1 LSYSNLR
8 DNIESKLNQNL
19 TDMRKVLLL
28 GLMLFLVNAVAFA
41 QDRVITGTVTSTE
54 DGQGVPGATVLV
66 KGTTIG
72 TATDIDGRYSIS
84 VPAGN
89 NVLVF
94 TFVGLRSQEVS
105 IGNRSTINVALES
118 DITALGEVIVTGY
131 GTQPKREVTGAVS
144 SVKGDAIQNLPL
156 QSFDRALQGRAAGV
170 QVRSSN
176 GLPGGAVNI
185 RIRGVGSIN
194 AGNEPLFIVD
204 GVQLNNQSN
213 AAFTQSNPLAF
224 LNPNDIES
232 MEILK
237 DAASAAIYGSQAA
250 NGVVIITT
258 KKGKQGKAKF
268 EFNAFAGETQPMKY
282 LDVLGGSEWYAMRRD
297 ALINSGNTAPEA
309 NSLNTMGR
317 LPANWASLT
326 RAQLDALGLALP
338 TYDWQREVIGTGRLQ
353 NYELSVSGGDDKTTF
368 FLSGSYNYQQA
379 SIRPIDF
386 ERGTVR
392 LALTHKATDR
402 LSIETNI
409 NLSTFQQ
416 NVPFAVEG
424 SFLGNPAFSA
434 SAVLPHNN
442 PYNEDGTYNLAIA
455 GVLGQNIVQVND
467 YNSGIQRTNTVV
479 GNLITNYKILDNL
492 TFRSLFGLDYR
503 LLQGDNYRDPRTPD
517 GAGVVGRSSVQSDWR
532 TRFITTQTLNWNKS
546 YNGVHNLSAILGIEY
561 LSETREGISGA
572 GIGFPTFQFRTIQSA
587 ATPES
592 VTGFWTGY
600 RRASAFGSVNYDYKK
615 KYLVTATARYDG
627 SSRFGINNRYG
638 WFPSIR
644 VGWSLVEEEFLKS
657 SSSVSEM
664 KLRASYGLTGNDQI
678 GNFAARGLYGGGGNY
693 SGSAGILP
701 SSLANFNLGWE
712 TNNTLNFG
720 LDYGFFDNRV
730 TGSLDV
736 FDRRTK
742 NLLLDQP
749 ILWINGFGSIA
760 NNVGE
765 LQNRGIEFEITTVN
779 VDKNGFRWN
788 TSFNFSKIDNQIV
801 KLYDNL
807 KFLPANPGIAIG
819 QPVGRDGGGAN
830 FVALYAGVNPATG
843 RPMWYDI
850 KGNITYLPLAA
861 DRQYFGSNL
870 ATTFGGMNNTFS
882 YKGFEFTAF
891 FTYEYGGIITDG
903 QYSFLRENGTR
914 LALNALREVN
924 DRSWRTPGQITDIP
938 RNLTT
943 NAGNETRGASRNSGS
958 AALLKSDFIRL
969 SQVTLAY
976 NFKPSLISKI
986 GLSRARVY
994 MQGLNLWTY
1003 KDYPGYDPEFTGA
1016 GTGAT
1021 PLTKNYTLGVQIGF

>member
-1 LSYSNLR
+1 LRYSVFR
-8 DNIESKLNQNL
+8 NIIELLNQNL
-19 TDMRKVLLL
+19 TNMRKVLLL
-28 GLMLFLVNAVAFA
+28 GLMLFLASAVAFA

-72 TATDIDGRYSIS
+72 TATDIDGKYSIS

-89 NVLVF
+89 NVLVYS
-94 TFVGLRSQEVS
+94 FVGLRSQEVN
-105 IGNRSTINVALES
+105 IGSRSTINVALDS
-118 DITALGEVIVTGY
+118 DVTALGEVIVTGY

-176 GLPGGAVNI
+176 GLPGGNVNI

-268 EFNAFAGETQPMKY
+268 EFNAFSGETQPMKF
-282 LDVLGGSEWYAMRRD
+282 LDVLGGAEWFDRERTAW
-297 ALINSGNTAPEA
+297 INSGNANPEA
-309 NSLNTMGR
+309 NALNAMGV
-317 LPANWASLT
+317 LPANWQTQT
-326 RAQLDALGLALP
+326 REQLAQIGAELP
-338 TYDWQREVIGTGRLQ
+338 TYDWQREVMGAGKLQ
-353 NYELSVSGGDDKTTF
+353 NYELSVSGGDAKTTF

-379 SIRPIDF
+379 SFKPVDF

-392 LALTHKATDR
+392 VALSHQANDK
-402 LSIETNI
+402 LNIETNI

-424 SFLGNPAFSA
+424 SFLGSPAFSS
-434 SAVLPHNN
+434 SAVLPHNAI
-442 PYNEDGTYNLAIA
+442 YNEDGTFNTAIR
-455 GVLGQNIVQVND
+455 GVLGQNVVLVNA
-467 YNSGIQRTNTVV
+467 YNSGIQRTNTAV
-479 GNLITNYKILDNL
+479 GNLITTYKILDNL
-492 TFRSLFGLDYR
+492 SFRSLFGLDYR

-517 GAGVVGRSSVQSDWR
+517 GAGVRGRSSVQSDWR

-546 YNGVHNLSAILGIEY
+546 FSGVHNLSAIMGVEY
-561 LSETREGISGA
+561 LSETREGLSGA

-592 VTGFWTGY
+592 ITGFWTGY

-615 KYLVTATARYDG
+615 KYLATVTARYDG
-627 SSRFGINNRYG
+627 SSRFGTNSRYG
-638 WFPSIR
+638 LFPSIR
-644 VGWSLVEEEFLKS
+644 VGWSLVEEEFLKTS
-657 SSSVSEM
+657 SVVSEM

-693 SGSAGILP
+693 SGSAGIVP
-701 SSLANFNLGWE
+701 TSLANLDLGWE
-712 TNNTLNFG
+712 TNNTLNLG
-720 LDYGFFDNRV
+720 LDYGIFSNRI

-742 NLLLDQP
+742 DLLLDQP
-749 ILWINGFGSIA
+749 ILWTNGFSSIA
-760 NNVGE
+760 NNIGE
-765 LQNRGIEFEITTVN
+765 LQNKGIEVEISTVN
-779 VDKNGFRWN
+779 IDKGGFRWN
-788 TSFNFSKIDNQIV
+788 TSFNFSKIVNQV
-801 KLYDNL
+801 VRLYDDL
-807 KFLPANPGIAIG
+807 QFLPANPGIAVG
-819 QPVGRDGGGAN
+819 QPVGRDGGGSVFA
-830 FVALYAGVNPATG
+830 AEYAGVNPATG

-850 KGNITYLPLAA
+850 NRNITYLPLAA
-861 DRQYFGSNL
+861 DRVYYGSNL

-882 YKGFEFTAF
+882 YKGFELTTF
-891 FTYEYGGIITDG
+891 FVYEYGAIFSDG
-903 QYSFLRENGTR
+903 QYGFLRENGTR
-914 LALNALREVN
+914 LALNGLREIN
-924 DRSWRTPGQITDIP
+924 DRKWTTPGQITDIP
-938 RNLTT
+938 RDLKT
-943 NAGNETRGASRNSGS
+943 NAGNETRGAGRNSGT
-958 AALLKSDFIRL
+958 AALLKGDFIRL
-969 SQVTLAY
+969 SQLTVAY
-976 NFKPSLISKI
+976 NFKPTLINRI
-986 GLSRARVY
+986 GLSRARIY

-1003 KDYPGYDPEFTGA
+1003 TDYPGYDPEFTGA
-1016 GTGAT
+1016 GTGQV

>member
-1 LSYSNLR
+1 
-8 DNIESKLNQNL
+8 
-19 TDMRKVLLL
+19 MRKVLLL
-28 GLMLFLVNAVAFA
+28 GLMLLFASAVAFA

-54 DGQGVPGATVLV
+54 DGLGVPGATVLV

-72 TATDIDGRYSIS
+72 TATDIDGKYSIT

-89 NVLVF
+89 NILVF
-94 TFVGLRSQEVS
+94 TFVGLRTQEVN
-105 IGNRSTINVALES
+105 IGSRSTINVALES
-118 DITALGEVIVTGY
+118 DVTALGEVIVTGY

-144 SVKGDAIQNLPL
+144 SVKGESIQNLPL

-282 LDVLGGSEWYAMRRD
+282 LDVLGGAEWYEREKLAFQ
-297 ALINSGNTAPEA
+297 
-309 NSLNTMGR
+309 NSLNATPEASALLSMGR
-317 LPANWASLT
+317 RPADWQTQS
-326 RAQLDALGLALP
+326 REQLDAIGLGLP
-338 TYDWQREVIGTGRLQ
+338 TYDWQREVMGTGRLQ
-353 NYELSVSGGDDKTTF
+353 NYEMSVSGGDAKTTF
-368 FLSGSYNYQQA
+368 FLSGSYNYQEA
-379 SIRPIDF
+379 SFKPVDF

-392 LALTHKATDR
+392 VALSHQANER
-402 LSIETNI
+402 LNIETNI

-424 SFLGNPAFSA
+424 SFLGSPAFSS
-434 SAVLPHNN
+434 SAVLPHNAI
-442 PYNEDGTYNLAIA
+442 YNEDGTFNTAIA
-455 GVLGQNIVQVND
+455 GVLGQNVALVSA
-467 YNSGIQRTNTVV
+467 YNSGLQRTNTAV
-479 GNLITNYKILDNL
+479 GNLISTYKILDNL
-492 TFRSLFGLDYR
+492 SFRSLFGLDYR

-517 GAGVVGRSSVQSDWR
+517 GAGVRGRSSVQSDWR

-546 YNGVHNLSAILGIEY
+546 FNGVHNVSAILGVEY

-592 VTGFWTGY
+592 ITGFWTGY
-600 RRASAFGSVNYDYKK
+600 RRASAFASANYDYKK
-615 KYLVTATARYDG
+615 KYLATVTARYDG
-627 SSRFGINNRYG
+627 SSRFGANSRYG
-638 WFPSIR
+638 LFPSIR
-644 VGWSLVEEEFLKS
+644 LGWSVVEEEFLKS
-657 SSSVSEM
+657 SSVVSEL

-693 SGSAGILP
+693 SGSAGIVP
-701 SSLANFNLGWE
+701 SSLANLDLGWE
-712 TNNTLNFG
+712 TNNTFNLG
-720 LDYGFFDNRV
+720 LDYGIFSNRI

-742 NLLLDQP
+742 DLLLDQP
-749 ILWINGFGSIA
+749 ILWTNGFGSIA

-765 LQNRGIEFEITTVN
+765 LQNKGIEVEISTVN
-779 VDKNGFRWN
+779 IDKGGFRWN
-788 TSFNFSKIDNQIV
+788 TSFNFSKIVNQVV
-801 KLYDNL
+801 KLYDDL
-807 KFLPANPGIAIG
+807 QFLPANPGIAIG

-830 FVALYAGVNPATG
+830 FVAEYAGVNPATG
-843 RPMWYDI
+843 RPMWFDI
-850 KGNITYLPLAA
+850 NRNITYLPLAA
-861 DRQYFGSNL
+861 DRIYYGSNL
-870 ATTFGGMNNTFS
+870 ATTFGGLNNTFS
-882 YKGFEFTAF
+882 YKGFELTAF
-891 FTYEYGGIITDG
+891 FVYEYGAIFTDG

-914 LALNALREVN
+914 LALNGLREVN
-924 DRSWRTPGQITDIP
+924 DRKWTTPGQITDIP
-938 RNLTT
+938 RDLKT
-943 NAGNETRGASRNSGS
+943 NAGNETRGAGRNSGS
-958 AALLKSDFIRL
+958 AALLKGDFIRL
-969 SQVTLAY
+969 SQLTVAY
-976 NFKPSLISKI
+976 NFNPTLVSKI

-994 MQGLNLWTY
+994 LQGLNLWTY
-1003 KDYPGYDPEFTGA
+1003 ADYPGYDPEFTGA
-1016 GTGAT
+1016 GTGQV

>member
-1 LSYSNLR
+1 
-8 DNIESKLNQNL
+8 
-19 TDMRKVLLL
+19 MRKILLL
-28 GLMLFLVNAVAFA
+28 GLMLFLVNAVALS
-41 QDRVITGTVTSTE
+41 QSRVVTGTVSSVE
-54 DGQGVPGATVLV
+54 DGMGVPGATVLV

-72 TATDIDGRYSIS
+72 TATDIDGKYSIN
-84 VPAGN
+84 VPAGS

-94 TFVGLRSQEVS
+94 TFVGLTSQEVN
-105 IGNRSTINVALES
+105 IGNRTTINVALES
-118 DITALGEVIVTGY
+118 DVTALSEVIVTGY

-268 EFNAFAGETQPMKY
+268 EFNAFSGETQPMKY
-282 LDVLGGSEWYAMRRD
+282 LDVLGGSEWYSMRRD
-297 ALINSGNTAPEA
+297 AYINSGNSVPEA
-309 NSLNTMGR
+309 NALNNMGR
-317 LPANWASLT
+317 LPSNWQTLSRT
-326 RAQLDALGLALP
+326 QLDQIGLELP
-338 TYDWQREVIGTGRLQ
+338 TYDWQREVMGTGRLQ
-353 NYELSVSGGDDKTTF
+353 NYEMSVSGGDQKTTF
-368 FLSGSYNYQQA
+368 FLSGSYNYQE
-379 SIRPIDF
+379 SSFKPVDF

-392 LALTHKATDR
+392 LALSHQANER
-402 LSIETNI
+402 LNVETNI

-416 NVPFAVEG
+416 NVPFAVSG
-424 SFLGNPAFSA
+424 SFLGSPAFSS
-434 SAVLPHNN
+434 SAVLPHNAI
-442 PYNEDGTYNLAIA
+442 YNEDGTYNTAIR
-455 GVLGQNIVQVND
+455 GVLGQNVVLVND
-467 YNSGIQRTNTVV
+467 YNSGIQRTNSVV
-479 GNLITNYKILDNL
+479 GNLISNYKILKNL
-492 TFRSLFGLDYR
+492 SFRSLFGLDYR

-546 YNGVHNLSAILGIEY
+546 FNGVHNVSALLGLEY

-592 VTGFWTGY
+592 ITGFWTGY

-615 KYLVTATARYDG
+615 KYLATITARYDG
-627 SSRFGINNRYG
+627 SSRFGSNNLYG
-638 WFPSIR
+638 LFPSIR
-644 VGWSLVEEEFLKS
+644 LGWSLVEEEFLKNS
-657 SSSVSEM
+657 NAVSEL

-693 SGSAGILP
+693 SGSAGIVP
-701 SSLANFNLGWE
+701 SSLANLNLGWE
-712 TNNTLNFG
+712 TNNTTNLG
-720 LDYGFFDNRV
+720 LDYGFFENRI
-730 TGSLDV
+730 TGSLDL

-742 NLLLDQP
+742 DLLLDQP

-765 LQNRGIEFEITTVN
+765 LQNRGIEVEISTVN
-779 VDKNGFRWN
+779 IDKGGFRWN
-788 TSFNFSKIDNQIV
+788 TSFNISKIENKVIS
-801 KLYDNL
+801 LYDGL
-807 KFLPANPGIAIG
+807 EFLPANPGIAIG
-819 QPVGRDGGGAN
+819 QPVGRDGGGAY
-830 FVALYAGVNPATG
+830 FTQQYAGVNPATG
-843 RPMWYDI
+843 RPMWLDI
-850 KGNITYLPLAA
+850 NGNITYLPLAA
-861 DRQYFGSNL
+861 DRRYLGSNL
-870 ATTFGGMNNTFS
+870 ATTFGGMNNNFS
-882 YKGFEFTAF
+882 FKGFELTTF
-891 FTYEYGGIITDG
+891 FVYEYGGLTTDG

-914 LALNALREVN
+914 LTLNALREVN
-924 DRSWRTPGQITDIP
+924 ERSWKTPGQITDIP

-958 AALLKSDFIRL
+958 ASLLKTDFIRL
-969 SQVTLAY
+969 SQLTFAY
-976 NFKPSLISKI
+976 SFQPSVISRI
-986 GLSRARVY
+986 GLTRARIY
-994 MQGLNLWTY
+994 LQGVNLWTY
-1003 KDYPGYDPEFTGA
+1003 ADYPGYDPEFTGA
-1016 GTGAT
+1016 GTGQI
-1021 PLTKNYTLGVQIGF
+1021 PLTKSYTLGVQIGF

>member
-1 LSYSNLR
+1 
-8 DNIESKLNQNL
+8 
-19 TDMRKVLLL
+19 
-28 GLMLFLVNAVAFA
+28 MLFLVNAVAFA
-41 QDRVITGTVTSTE
+41 QGRVVTGTVTSVE
-54 DGQGVPGATVLV
+54 DGMGVPGATVLV

-72 TATDIDGRYSIS
+72 TATDIDGKYSIN
-84 VPAGN
+84 VPAGS

-94 TFVGLRSQEVS
+94 TFVGLTSQEVN

-118 DITALGEVIVTGY
+118 DITALSEVIVTGY

-156 QSFDRALQGRAAGV
+156 QSFDRALQGRASGV

-268 EFNAFAGETQPMKY
+268 EFNAFSGETQPMKF
-282 LDVLGGSEWYAMRRD
+282 LDILSGPEWYGMRRD
-297 ALINSGNTAPEA
+297 AFINSGVANPEA
-309 NSLNTMGR
+309 NALSNMGR
-317 LPANWASLT
+317 LPSNWTTLT
-326 RAQLDALGLALP
+326 RPALDAIGLALP
-338 TYDWQREVIGTGRLQ
+338 TYDWQREVMGAGKLN
-353 NYELSVSGGDDKTTF
+353 NYEMSVSGGDEKTTF

-379 SIRPIDF
+379 SFRPVDF

-392 LALTHKATDR
+392 IALTHQATKR
-402 LSIETNI
+402 LNIETNM

-434 SAVLPHNN
+434 SAVLPHNAI
-442 PYNEDGTYNLAIA
+442 YNEDGTYNTAIA
-455 GVLGQNIVQVND
+455 GVLGQNVVLVND
-467 YNSGIQRTNTVV
+467 YNSGLQRTNTAV
-479 GNLITNYKILDNL
+479 GNLIMNYKIANNL
-492 TFRSLFGLDYR
+492 SFRSLFGLDYR

-517 GAGVVGRSSVQSDWR
+517 GAGVIGRSSVQSDWR
-532 TRFITTQTLNWNKS
+532 TRFITTQTLNWNKTF
-546 YNGVHNLSAILGIEY
+546 NGVHNVSALAGVEY

-600 RRASAFGSVNYDYKK
+600 RRASAFSSVNYDFKK
-615 KYLVTATARYDG
+615 KYLVTVTARYDG
-627 SSRFGINNRYG
+627 SSRFGTENQYG
-638 WFPSIR
+638 LFPSIR
-644 VGWSLVEEEFLKS
+644 LGWSMVEEEFLKNS
-657 SSSVSEM
+657 STISEM
-664 KLRASYGLTGNDQI
+664 KLRVSYGLTGNDQI
-678 GNFAARGLYGGGGNY
+678 GNFDARGLYGGGGNY
-693 SGSAGILP
+693 SGSAGIVP
-701 SSLANFNLGWE
+701 SSLANLGLGWE
-712 TNNTLNFG
+712 TNNTLNLG
-720 LDYGFFDNRV
+720 IDYGFFENRI
-730 TGSLDV
+730 TGSIDA

-742 NLLLDQP
+742 DLLLSQP
-749 ILWINGFGSIA
+749 ILWINGFSGIS

-765 LQNRGIEFEITTVN
+765 LQNRGLEFELSTVN
-779 VDKNGFRWN
+779 IDKGGFRWN
-788 TSFNFSKIDNQIV
+788 SSFNITKLDNQIV
-801 KLYDNL
+801 SLYSGL
-807 KFLPANPGIAIG
+807 KFLPANPGIAVG
-819 QPVGRDGGGAN
+819 QPVGRSGEGAV
-830 FVALYAGVNPATG
+830 FAAEYAGVNPATG

-850 KGNITYLPLAA
+850 NGNITYLPLAA
-861 DRQYFGSNL
+861 DRKYLGSSL
-870 ATTFGGMNNTFS
+870 GTVFGGLNNTFT
-882 YKGFEFTAF
+882 YKGFEFTTF
-891 FTYEYGGIITDG
+891 FTYEYGGIGGDG
-903 QYSFLRENGTR
+903 QYGFLRENGTR
-914 LALNALREVN
+914 LTLNALREVN
-924 DRSWRTPGQITDIP
+924 DRSWKKPGQITDIP

-943 NAGNETRGASRNSGS
+943 NGGNETRGASRNSGS
-958 AALLKSDFIRL
+958 AALLKYDFIRL
-969 SQVTLAY
+969 SQLTLAY
-976 NFKPSLISKI
+976 SFKPSLVNRI
-986 GLSRARVY
+986 GLTRARIY
-994 MQGLNLWTY
+994 AQGVNLWTY
-1003 KDYPGYDPEFTGA
+1003 TDYPGYDPEFTGA
-1016 GTGAT
+1016 GTGQV
-1021 PLTKNYTLGVQIGF
+1021 PLTKSYTLGVQIGF